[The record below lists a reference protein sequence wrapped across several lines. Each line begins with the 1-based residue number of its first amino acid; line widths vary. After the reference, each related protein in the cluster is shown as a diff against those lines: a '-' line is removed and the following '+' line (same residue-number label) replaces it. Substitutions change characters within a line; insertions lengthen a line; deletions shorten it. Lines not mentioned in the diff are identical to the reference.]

1 MRGVWCSVAV
11 CACMYVSGVYGCVH
25 SLRNTSIIIRKY
37 VMRKNW
43 MTKLE
48 RQYVQTLLD
57 EAIEHIN
64 MRHMKLCA
72 AYVQHA
78 IQSRHMSTLTLRP
91 DVINTFAK
99 D

>member
-1 MRGVWCSVAV
+1 MR
-11 CACMYVSGVYGCVH
+11 
-25 SLRNTSIIIRKY
+25 RNWLMQ
-37 VMRKNW
+37 V
-43 MTKLE
+43 E

-57 EAIEHIN
+57 EAIEHIK

-99 D
+99 DGFGLVERMLYRHAGFKNLPCPLRGEALETTAVATVGP